1 MFREKLI
8 VEGVQP
14 EKALLRL
21 QKAGIDVFHAKKI
34 KKNQILFTVSK
45 KDSEKVFAIY
55 PKMWYNISRKKKK
68 KAAYRT
74 LACLSRSIGS
84 GVDISDSVDCH
95 DLSER

>member
-14 EKALLRL
+14 EKALVRL

-45 KDSEKVFAIY
+45 KDSEKVFAIPTY
-55 PKMWYNISRKKKK
+55 GKYASLQKFIKCLLLLVSKPYFRLNIRYLINFKKSVIV
-68 KAAYRT
+68 
-74 LACLSRSIGS
+74 C
-84 GVDISDSVDCH
+84 DIV
-95 DLSER
+95 